1 MELKRPFLLHRA
13 KCLHE
18 QSVKHPA
25 VVASTAPAFLQT
37 RVAAGL
43 ALPRVEV
50 VASPQ
55 EQQGSAEDTEVTP
68 AADASDAGEGEE
80 ERHAVLAY
88 VLGELNEQLFI
99 ELKEGFQA

>member
-1 MELKRPFLLHRA
+1 MELERPYLLHRA
-13 KCLHE
+13 KCLQE
-18 QSVKHPA
+18 QSVQHPA
-25 VVASTAPAFLQT
+25 APASTVPAFLQT

-55 EQQGSAEDTEVTP
+55 EQQGSAGDTEATP

-80 ERHAVLAY
+80 EQHAVLAY
-88 VLGELNEQLFI
+88 VLEELNEQLFI
-99 ELKEGFQA
+99 ELREGFHA